1 MVVEPAMNERARRDE
16 SESLCVKFLED
27 LVGQGEL
34 LQSMER
40 SIDRL
45 GAELETAERRLK
57 RKERSPFRFVRR
69 WLTLKKNN
77 NHNQFLPVDLTD
89 FADDLHRMMMRPWI
103 SYPGQLR
110 NVAVDIETAIR
121 TQNETIERLKTK
133 LRNSRDKLSDLLKRA
148 AAQFC

>member
-1 MVVEPAMNERARRDE
+1 MNERARREE

-45 GAELETAERRLK
+45 RAQLETAERRLK
-57 RKERSPFRFVRR
+57 RKEQSPFRFVRR

-77 NHNQFLPVDLTD
+77 HNQFMPVDLTD
-89 FADDLHRMMMRPWI
+89 FADDLHRMMMWPWI
-103 SYPGQLR
+103 SYPGQLM
-110 NVAVDIETAIR
+110 NVAVDIEAAIR
-121 TQNETIERLKTK
+121 SQNETIERLRTK